1 MLSQCAPQAAE
12 NVHPVLALE
21 LTVTVSGKPH
31 CTGVYANRHW
41 HYGNKNGFKT
51 VHCRGTLSTLYI
63 RSLDS
68 TVPDIGMLRAVCRT
82 GRPQS
87 GLLAR

>member
-1 MLSQCAPQAAE
+1 MIHKLINEYSSRSLYIDQQ
-12 NVHPVLALE
+12 
-21 LTVTVSGKPH
+21 TDI
-31 CTGVYANRHW
+31 
-41 HYGNKNGFKT
+41 GNKNGFET
-51 VHCRGTLSTLYI
+51 VHCRGTSSTFYI

-68 TVPDIGMLRAVCRT
+68 TVPDIDMLRAVCRT